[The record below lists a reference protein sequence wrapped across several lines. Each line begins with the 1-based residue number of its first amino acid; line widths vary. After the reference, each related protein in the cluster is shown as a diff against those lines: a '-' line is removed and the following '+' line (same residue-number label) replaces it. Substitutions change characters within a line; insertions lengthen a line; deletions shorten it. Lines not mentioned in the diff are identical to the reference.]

1 MPFLYYDES
10 SKPTREEFQKA
21 VHEMFEK
28 FDPVED
34 LLHSQRRLIEYEQKY
49 GVSSEECY
57 RLFYEGKMGDDPDM
71 FAWVAHYDGFRHL
84 KSAISEALDVLA
96 SEPQPIR

>member
-21 VHEMFEK
+21 VHEMFDK

-71 FAWVAHYDGFRHL
+71 FAWVAHYRGWLGL
-84 KSAISEALDVLA
+84 KTAISDALYKVA
-96 SEPQPIR
+96 ITPQTA